1 MSEEGNAKNDTTK
14 CKASNSDGDP
24 TKRKAGKA
32 WFFKRTDNNLKIYLS
47 VTEAPLSN
55 RRKKNLEIL
64 LKFTVTV
71 KKKIKK

>member
-1 MSEEGNAKNDTTK
+1 MSEERNTKNDSTK
-14 CKASNSDGDP
+14 RKASNSDGDP

-47 VTEAPLSN
+47 ATDALSN

-71 KKKIKK
+71 KRR